1 MPLSQEEAYQKVL
14 EIYEKI
20 DLNSQDY
27 GYLVNWYEGVSWHY
41 GINLKEN
48 GSPEQRVIIR
58 TYHEKQAKKRFRILS
73 KFINP

>member
-1 MPLSQEEAYQKVL
+1 MLLAFP
-14 EIYEKI
+14 
-20 DLNSQDY
+20 N
-27 GYLVNWYEGVSWHY
+27 YLMAPFYRQVFTF
-41 GINLKEN
+41 K

>member
-1 MPLSQEEAYQKVL
+1 LLLCGGDKSTQQKD
-14 EIYEKI
+14 I
-20 DLNSQDY
+20 
-27 GYLVNWYEGVSWHY
+27 
-41 GINLKEN
+41 N